1 MRFDGAFNRHGWPRQ
16 SLLKYG
22 VTTTSLKVPKCHWFS

>member
-1 MRFDGAFNRHGWPRQ
+1 MRFDGAFNRHGWPWQ

-22 VTTTSLKVPKCHWFS
+22 VTITSLKLQKCRWFS